1 MKKKLLVFII
11 LIISQ
16 FVTLYAFAGS
26 DGNLEL
32 LQAQAANARVIIG
45 LIFKKQ

>member
-16 FVTLYAFAGS
+16 FVTVYAFAGS

-32 LQAQAANARVIIG
+32 KG
-45 LIFKKQ
+45 KKQSSDVKDCF